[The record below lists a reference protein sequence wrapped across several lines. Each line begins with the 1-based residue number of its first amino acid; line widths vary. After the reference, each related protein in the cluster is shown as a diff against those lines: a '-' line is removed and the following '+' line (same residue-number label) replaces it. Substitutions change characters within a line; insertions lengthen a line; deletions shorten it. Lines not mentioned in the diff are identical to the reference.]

1 MNKLIGIFVVLV
13 CLLAGCASSTLPTA
27 TVSPTT
33 TDASTTAPTIPT
45 TVPTEPTT
53 SSADEAVLPL
63 TDAQRKQIRQDFS
76 VHENH
81 DFTGGEDKDPRY
93 VCGMPYYG
101 TYNGYIILY
110 DKGQAAVIS
119 QTKIGKHIFMHATG
133 GCQLYAY
140 RDGQF
145 NQLKDVYESG
155 AIGDEDL
162 ATIAKIHRT
171 FDRRG

>member
-1 MNKLIGIFVVLV
+1 MIKLIGLFVVLM
-13 CLLAGCASSTLPTA
+13 CLLAGCASSNLPTTA
-27 TVSPTT
+27 VPPAA
-33 TDASTTAPTIPT
+33 TDAST
-45 TVPTEPTT
+45 EST
-53 SSADEAVLPL
+53 SSIYDAMVPV
-63 TDAQRKQIRQDFS
+63 TDAQREQIKKDFS
-76 VHENH
+76 KHENH
-81 DFTGGEDKDPRY
+81 DFTGYQDVDERY

-110 DKGQAAVIS
+110 SRGQTAVIT
-119 QTKIGKHIFMHATG
+119 QTKIGKHLFMHGTG

-145 NQLKDVYESG
+145 NLLEDIYENG
-155 AIGDEDL
+155 AIRDEDL